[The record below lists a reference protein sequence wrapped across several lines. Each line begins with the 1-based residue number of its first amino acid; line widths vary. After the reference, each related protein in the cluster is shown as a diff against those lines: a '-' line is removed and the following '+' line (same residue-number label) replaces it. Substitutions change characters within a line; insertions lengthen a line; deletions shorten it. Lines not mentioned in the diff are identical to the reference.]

1 MSSSTPGRIRHPKGV
16 LLPMVFEFQSP
27 RDWSLTR
34 RERILLVGGDAL
46 LAVANSPEVLS
57 IASDAE

>member
-1 MSSSTPGRIRHPKGV
+1 
-16 LLPMVFEFQSP
+16 MVFEFQSP